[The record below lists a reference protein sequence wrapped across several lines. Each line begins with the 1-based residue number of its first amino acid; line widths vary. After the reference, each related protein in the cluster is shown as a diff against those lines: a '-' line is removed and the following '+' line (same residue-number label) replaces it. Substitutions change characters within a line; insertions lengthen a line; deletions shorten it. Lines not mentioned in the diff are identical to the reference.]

1 MQEALLA
8 AIALVG
14 IALVAYGCQ
23 RLWRLRII
31 SGWPRVK
38 ATMVSA
44 ELVNVSSS
52 KEDAP
57 QFRPR
62 LNYEYSVHGKI
73 FRSTMLGISDAA
85 FDFHSEKEA
94 REFMATVSPGCCA
107 DVLVNPEVPH
117 DVFLSPGAS
126 GMRRNRYA
134 TAIASG
140 VLVLLAGAGAW
151 WMAHA

>member
-1 MQEALLA
+1 MQEALLS
-8 AIALVG
+8 AIALAG

-31 SGWPRVK
+31 SRWPRVK
-38 ATMVSA
+38 ATMVRA

-52 KEDAP
+52 REDAP
-57 QFRPR
+57 QFRPK
-62 LNYEYSVHGKI
+62 LNYEYSVQGKI
-73 FRSTMLGISDAA
+73 FRGTVLGISDSA

-94 REFMATVSPGCCA
+94 KEFMATVSPGRYA
-107 DVLVNPEVPH
+107 DVLVNPAVPH

-126 GMRRNRYA
+126 DMRRNHYT
-134 TAIASG
+134 TAVASG